1 MDEFEFGP
9 SYDNLEMI
17 PEEYRSIYVENEDKT
32 AVELRPGLA
41 KKLDVSGLTSALD
54 KERKANAAHTR
65 AMKDWTTLGE
75 NPQTVQEKIKELEEL
90 SQKDAE
96 GKVNW
101 DKLRIDL
108 EKSHQAQLA
117 AKDEEGKKKDKSLAR
132 YLINAEATAAISE
145 LKGSSTLLLPHVKNS
160 VKVIEEGDGY
170 VVRVVDEQGDARGNK
185 SGGFMN
191 VRELVQEMKTDAQFL
206 RAFDS
211 ETKPGTGA
219 KPGEGKKPVIPR
231 DKTVEKTPTQKIADG
246 LAAQKNR

>member
-1 MDEFEFGP
+1 MFDFEISF
-9 SYDNLEMI
+9 DNLEMI
-17 PEEYRSIYVENEDKT
+17 PEEYRGLYAENDDKT
-32 AVELRPGLA
+32 AVELNGVLA

-65 AMKDWTTLGE
+65 NMKEWTNIGE
-75 NPQTVQEKIKELEEL
+75 TPEVVTTKIKELEEL
-90 SQKDAE
+90 SQKDKE

-108 EKSHQAQLA
+108 EKGYKTQLD

-145 LKGSSTLLLPHVKNS
+145 LKGSSTLLLPHVKDS
-160 VKVIEEGDGY
+160 VKVIEENGEY

-185 SGGFMN
+185 TGGFMN

-211 ETKPGTGA
+211 DKKPGSGTT
-219 KPGEGKKPVIPR
+219 PGTP
-231 DKTVEKTPTQKIADG
+231 KTPVVHKPTGTGEKSSMQKIADG
-246 LAAQKNR
+246 FAARENK

>member
-1 MDEFEFGP
+1 MFDFEQSF
-9 SYDNLEMI
+9 DNHEMI
-17 PEEYRSIYVENEDKT
+17 PEEFRGLYQENEDKT
-32 AVELRPGLA
+32 AVELNPTLA

-54 KERKANAAHTR
+54 KERKANAAHNR
-65 AMKDWTTLGE
+65 NLKEWTNIGE
-75 NPQTVQEKIKELEEL
+75 NPADVSTKIKELEEL
-90 SQKDAE
+90 SQKDKE

-108 EKSHQAQLA
+108 EKSHKSALD

-185 SGGFMN
+185 TGGFMN

-206 RAFDS
+206 RAFDG
-211 ETKPGTGA
+211 ETKQGGGTPPGQS
-219 KPGEGKKPVIPR
+219 KKPVTLKPK
-231 DKTVEKTPTQKIADG
+231 DAEKSATQKIADG
-246 LAAQKNR
+246 FAAREGR